1 MIVLRSAFR
10 TLAAVL
16 LFGLALAGCS
26 SIPEMGPVDRIEPPT
41 EGAPVGEYTFN
52 PPGPEPGAGPEQV
65 IEGFLLAG
73 TATQDDYGT
82 AREFMAP
89 KLAGEWRSTE
99 RTLVYDGG
107 VKITKAAGEHA
118 YVLNFE
124 VASVIDARGIRV
136 TADPGTTRSVP
147 VELEQVDGQWRISG
161 IPDGTMVSAS
171 DFPVL
176 FEAYTAYFFDPT
188 FSYAVPDIRWLA
200 SRQGVAASLA
210 TLMLEGPAPYLA
222 EAVVSAFPEG
232 TRLAQQAVPVESG
245 VAGVDLTSDALDGT
259 TFLDRQRMQQQ
270 LELTLGPLNT
280 VSSIRMSVGQRD
292 VEIGDRAAAGFEPAV
307 KDPAVG
313 SRQIA
318 VLDGELV
325 FYEGSA
331 PVQDTQL
338 PKVSQ
343 LNPREPALAPNGDEA
358 AFLGDGGLFTIGAD
372 GAVRNVV
379 AGAELTGPSIGPFGW
394 VWTASGHGGTVSA
407 VPLDQSGGSAA
418 PVAAQ
423 WLAGVEVTDLRIS
436 RDGTRALLIT
446 QEGGEGK
453 VQLAGIVRDGD
464 GAPLRLSEPNE
475 LRSPVAA
482 DSAVWADETTVA
494 VLDSGG
500 SEAAVLGLDGSSEEL
515 GELDGME
522 EISAGNGPDNIYVQ
536 TPDAVYSRVGHSW
549 AAQPPPVV
557 LDPAF
562 PG

>member
-1 MIVLRSAFR
+1 M
-10 TLAAVL
+10 L

-26 SIPEMGPVDRIEPPT
+26 SIPEMGPVNKVEPPT
-41 EGAPVGEYTFN
+41 EGAPVREYTFN
-52 PPGPEPGAGPEQV
+52 PPGPERGAGPEQI

-82 AREFMAP
+82 ARQFLAP
-89 KLAGEWRSTE
+89 KLAGEWRPTE

-124 VASVIDARGIRV
+124 AASVIDARGIRV
-136 TADPGTTRSVP
+136 IADPGTTRSVP

-161 IPDGTMVSAS
+161 IPHGTMVSAS
-171 DFPVL
+171 DFPSL
-176 FEAYTAYFFDPT
+176 FEGYTAYFFDPT
-188 FSYAVPDIRWLA
+188 YSYAVPDIRWLA

-318 VLDGELV
+318 VLDGELA

-331 PVQDTQL
+331 AVQETQL
-338 PKVSQ
+338 PEVAQ
-343 LNPREPALAPNGDEA
+343 LHPREPALAPNGDEA

-372 GAVRNVV
+372 GTVRNVV
-379 AGAELTGPSIGPFGW
+379 AGTELTGPSIDPFGW
-394 VWTASGHGGTVSA
+394 VWTAAGHGGTVSA
-407 VPLDQSGGSAA
+407 VPLDQSGGPAA
-418 PVAAQ
+418 RVAAE
-423 WLAGVEVTDLRIS
+423 WLAGAQVTDLRIS

-446 QEGGEGK
+446 QEGGESK
-453 VQLAGIVRDGD
+453 VLVAGIVRDGD
-464 GAPLRLSEPNE
+464 GVPLRLGEPNE

-482 DSAVWADETTVA
+482 DSAAWADEITVA
-494 VLDSGG
+494 VLYSGG
-500 SEAAVLGLDGSSEEL
+500 SEAAVLRLDGSSEEL
-515 GELDGME
+515 GELDGMA
-522 EISAGNGPDNIYVQ
+522 EISAGNGPDNIFVQ
-536 TPDAVYSRVGHSW
+536 TSDALYSRVGHSW

>member
-1 MIVLRSAFR
+1 M
-10 TLAAVL
+10 L
-16 LFGLALAGCS
+16 LFGLAVTGCS
-26 SIPEMGPVDRIEPPT
+26 SIPDMGPVDKIEPPT
-41 EGAPVGEYTFN
+41 EGAPVGDYTFN

-73 TATQDDYGT
+73 TAAQDDYGT
-82 AREFMAP
+82 AREFLAP
-89 KLAGEWRSTE
+89 KLAGEWRPTE

-124 VASVIDARGIRV
+124 VASVIDSRGIRV
-136 TADPGTTRSVP
+136 IADPGTTRSVP

-171 DFPVL
+171 DFPSL
-176 FEAYTAYFFDPT
+176 FEGYTAYFFDPT
-188 FSYAVPDIRWLA
+188 YSYAVPDTRWLA
-200 SRQGVAASLA
+200 SRQGVAANLA
-210 TLMLEGPAPYLA
+210 TLLLEGPAPYLA
-222 EAVVSAFPEG
+222 EAVVSVFPEG

-245 VAGVDLTSDALDGT
+245 VASVDLTSAALDGT

-280 VSSIRMSVGQRD
+280 VSSIRMTVGQRD
-292 VEIGDRAAAGFEPAV
+292 VEIGERAAAGFEPAV

-331 PVQDTQL
+331 VQNTPL

-343 LNPREPALAPNGDEA
+343 LHPSEPALAPNGDEA
-358 AFLGDGGLFTIGAD
+358 AFLGDGGLYTIGAD
-372 GAVRNVV
+372 GTVRNVV
-379 AGAELTGPSIGPFGW
+379 AGTELTGPSIGPFGW
-394 VWTASGHGGTVSA
+394 VWTASGRRGTVSA
-407 VPLDQSGGSAA
+407 VPLDQGGVPAA
-418 PVAAQ
+418 PVAAE
-423 WLAGVEVTDLRIS
+423 WLAGAEVTDLRIS
-436 RDGTRALLIT
+436 RDGTRALLVT
-446 QEGGEGK
+446 QEDGESK
-453 VQLAGIVRDGD
+453 VLVAGIVRDGE
-464 GAPLRLSEPNE
+464 GVPIRLSEPNE
-475 LRSPVAA
+475 LPSPVAA
-482 DSAVWADETTVA
+482 DSAAWADETTVA
-494 VLDSGG
+494 VLDSDG
-500 SEAAVLGLDGSSEEL
+500 SEAAVLRLDGSSEEL
-515 GELDGME
+515 GKLDGME

-536 TPDAVYSRVGHSW
+536 ASDALYSRVGQSW
-549 AAQPPPVV
+549 APQPPPLV